1 MKKIKL
7 LSERFLFILLY
18 SCATQKNNFEGVDV
32 IQTGLYNTY
41 MVTYKDNTN
50 QYLRYPENW
59 DLIYMMDSSDVQ
71 NILKIDTLSFKQ
83 PIYNK

>member
-7 LSERFLFILLY
+7 LSVSLIFIVLY
-18 SCATQKNNFEGVDV
+18 SCGTQKNRFEGVDV

-41 MVTYKDNTN
+41 MITYKDSTN
-50 QYLRYPENW
+50 QHLKFPENW

-71 NILKIDTLSFKQ
+71 NILKIDTLSFRQ
-83 PIYNK
+83 PR